1 MAPASVFNSFAWP
14 INACCAL
21 GKSEYALSHLPIAI
35 DSNWAK
41 CMLQLCV
48 CALQIFPMV
57 MALSLL
63 LLLGVEGR
71 GGWQGNSFCRPCA

>member
-1 MAPASVFNSFAWP
+1 MASASVFNSFAWP

-21 GKSEYALSHLPIAI
+21 GKSEYALSHLPIDI

-63 LLLGVEGR
+63 LLLGVGV
-71 GGWQGNSFCRPCA
+71 GGLQGNSFCRPCA